1 MTDRLPRST
10 TARLN
15 DARVVAM
22 IADPRDRER
31 IREALRPA
39 ASVAFC
45 TRREEVMRLVRD
57 QAAAAVVIEPRDASD
72 EDMAPTVRLLK
83 RGYPSVAV
91 LVYCRVA
98 PADCRMLLPLT
109 RAGVDE
115 VILRGFDD
123 AATSLRTALVAA
135 LGTSALSH
143 ALEELRRVV
152 PDDMMPTVEYCLGRA
167 SRAPTVEEV
176 AAALGVH
183 RKTLA
188 SRASSAGLPS
198 PRSLIAW
205 GRLLVAAR
213 MLEDPRRSVEDV
225 ARVLGFSAA
234 AELRNMFRRYT
245 RMRPLEVR
253 HAGGMGCVL
262 SLLKGTI
269 GSPERLPAS
278 A

>member
-1 MTDRLPRST
+1 MTDRVPRSS

-22 IADPRDRER
+22 VADPRDRER
-31 IREALRPA
+31 IRDALRPA

-45 TRREEVMRLVRD
+45 TRREEVMALVRD
-57 QAAAAVVIEPRDASD
+57 QAAAAVVIEPRDARD

-115 VILRGFDD
+115 LILHGFDD
-123 AATSLRTALVAA
+123 ATSFRTALVSA

-167 SRAPTVEEV
+167 ARSPTVEEV

-225 ARVLGFSAA
+225 ARALGFSAA

-245 RMRPLEVR
+245 RLRPLEVR
-253 HAGGMGCVL
+253 HAGGMECVL
-262 SLLKGTI
+262 ALLKGTI
-269 GSPERLPAS
+269 GSPARLSAS